1 MKILSV
7 LMEDMRSYFLSI
19 SDEGIIYC
27 GGNDGARFYGKIEI
41 KLLPL
46 GLMVTIMATNDF
58 ATSRPLLPEFY
69 PCGSEEHI
77 IAVKLF
83 KELGRYLS
91 IPTNRI
97 YQDQNRIQLLAN
109 TLNLLARQEN

>member
-1 MKILSV
+1 MTL
-7 LMEDMRSYFLSI
+7 
-19 SDEGIIYC
+19 
-27 GGNDGARFYGKIEI
+27 
-41 KLLPL
+41 
-46 GLMVTIMATNDF
+46 VTIMATNDF
-58 ATSRPLLPEFY
+58 AISRPLLPEFY
-69 PCGSEEHI
+69 PDGSEEHI